1 MTGLSRG
8 RTRSPVAPV
17 FLSKRALRSV
27 GSAAQG
33 SPDPAGAQNV
43 RAGSNPAPV
52 TPPGREAL
60 LSCRLASGGGAS
72 VRDSMQRVINAL
84 LARFHEYHDRRHV
97 LRAEQGLALVLVVG
111 ILLGVGVLAATAVT
125 RSEGE
130 TLFAQS
136 SAREPSSSSG
146 TEVSGTEVVTK
157 TVERKGQPVRVV
169 RRLETTV
176 QDLTTLPGRTVRETQ
191 AITIRE
197 THTATVREVATV
209 TAIQPVTVTVFETV
223 TCKPKDC

>member
-1 MTGLSRG
+1 M
-8 RTRSPVAPV
+8 
-17 FLSKRALRSV
+17 
-27 GSAAQG
+27 
-33 SPDPAGAQNV
+33 
-43 RAGSNPAPV
+43 
-52 TPPGREAL
+52 
-60 LSCRLASGGGAS
+60 
-72 VRDSMQRVINAL
+72 RDSMQRVINAL

>member
-1 MTGLSRG
+1 MPDEADLAQTFKSDGEDEPENVSQ
-8 RTRSPVAPV
+8 S
-17 FLSKRALRSV
+17 
-27 GSAAQG
+27 GSG
-33 SPDPAGAQNV
+33 DKPPNV
-43 RAGSNPAPV
+43 RAFLKFTRPLMRLSP
-52 TPPGREAL
+52 L
-60 LSCRLASGGGAS
+60 LSIVLLLLVTLFG
-72 VRDSMQRVINAL
+72 VRS
-84 LARFHEYHDRRHV
+84 FKGW
-97 LRAEQGLALVLVVG
+97 LRWWGIPFLVVG